1 MMFAATGKQTGISVI
16 ADDTDV
22 FVLLS
27 CHYLAQKLSIPVVM
41 ESLVKYRFAVD
52 IRGTVQRKNALDP
65 YLIGG
70 HALSG
75 CDTVGCYFG
84 ISKGK
89 VVKAL
94 WDGYTLP
101 SLGDTNAELPDVVQ
115 ESNFFIAAC
124 YGFPQRENIKTARQK
139 MWKKR
144 IGKSSKSVVKVS
156 SLPLTAVICRERQTS
171 TSPGMHLGKCT
182 GYRPSRPFTGELWM
196 VEK

>member
-1 MMFAATGKQTGISVI
+1 MFAATGKQTGISVI

-41 ESLVKYRFAVD
+41 ESPVKYRFAVD

-65 YLIGG
+65 YLIGV

-89 VVKAL
+89 VV
-94 WDGYTLP
+94 
-101 SLGDTNAELPDVVQ
+101 
-115 ESNFFIAAC
+115 
-124 YGFPQRENIKTARQK
+124 
-139 MWKKR
+139 
-144 IGKSSKSVVKVS
+144 
-156 SLPLTAVICRERQTS
+156 
-171 TSPGMHLGKCT
+171 
-182 GYRPSRPFTGELWM
+182 
-196 VEK
+196 